1 MPKLSRTV
9 VENLSQKSLEHAKR
23 VEEYCLRHGIG
34 ILPYSDAFYPD
45 RLKQIFSPPVLL
57 YYKGT
62 IPDMNEKLCL
72 GIVGTRHL
80 SDYGRRMAYRL
91 GYELS
96 LCGAYTVSGMA
107 RGIDTAGHI
116 GSLDAQ
122 GCTVAVMGCGLDRI
136 YPPENRWLAEKIC
149 ANGALVSEYPPGEL
163 PARHHFP
170 QRNRIISGVSQGIC
184 VVEAARGSGSPV
196 SYTHLDVYKRQV
208 HVCPEAHRAG
218 KVFPH
223 AFIFPHAFLAFF
235 NKRGQAVLFDLFFA
249 IDTKQLFH
257 FQFHRQTVCVP
268 SGFAWRCV

>member
-1 MPKLSRTV
+1 MTEKARTAEKDRGNDMDTDVLYWIWLSDALGASNKQTGALLSAIPDALDIYLMDAVALCDRVPKLSRTV

-23 VEEYCLRHGIG
+23 VEAYCLRHDIG

-107 RGIDTAGHI
+107 RGIDTAGQFLRT
-116 GSLDAQ
+116 SSTTATDA
-122 GCTVAVMGCGLDRI
+122 
-136 YPPENRWLAEKIC
+136 NRQATS
-149 ANGALVSEYPPGEL
+149 N
-163 PARHHFP
+163 
-170 QRNRIISGVSQGIC
+170 
-184 VVEAARGSGSPV
+184 AA
-196 SYTHLDVYKRQV
+196 TCL
-208 HVCPEAHRAG
+208 PEAE
-218 KVFPH
+218 
-223 AFIFPHAFLAFF
+223 
-235 NKRGQAVLFDLFFA
+235 
-249 IDTKQLFH
+249 
-257 FQFHRQTVCVP
+257 
-268 SGFAWRCV
+268 

>member
-1 MPKLSRTV
+1 MDTIKTEAKNAEKARTAEKDRGNDMDTDVLYWIWLSDALGASNKQTGALLSAIPDALEIYRMDAVALCDRVPKLSRTV

-122 GCTVAVMGCGLDRI
+122 GCTVAVMGLSLI
-136 YPPENRWLAEKIC
+136 HI
-149 ANGALVSEYPPGEL
+149 
-163 PARHHFP
+163 
-170 QRNRIISGVSQGIC
+170 
-184 VVEAARGSGSPV
+184 
-196 SYTHLDVYKRQV
+196 
-208 HVCPEAHRAG
+208 
-218 KVFPH
+218 
-223 AFIFPHAFLAFF
+223 
-235 NKRGQAVLFDLFFA
+235 
-249 IDTKQLFH
+249 
-257 FQFHRQTVCVP
+257 
-268 SGFAWRCV
+268 